1 MTDQTTDAPS
11 PFPLSVITG
20 FLGSGKTT
28 LLNRLLKSPDMEET
42 AVLINEFGE
51 VGIDHLLVEQID
63 ENTVLLNS
71 GCICCSIRG
80 DLAEA
85 LRDLFKKRVD
95 NSIPKFKRVVVE
107 TTGLADPAPII
118 HTLMTDPFIERHY
131 RLDGVVSTVDGLFG
145 LKQITTH
152 REVVKQ
158 IAVADRVVMT
168 KMDLTEEADTL
179 RTEVK
184 RLNPG
189 ADIIEAT
196 MGAVSPDRL
205 FNAGL
210 YKPESKSPDVAGW
223 LRDEAYHDGHGHGHG
238 HHHHHHHDHE
248 DRNRHGDNI
257 RAFCLEL
264 EAPVNWDGFMAWLEM
279 VLSTKGE
286 SLLRVKGVLNV
297 AGQDKPIA
305 IHGVQHV
312 FHPPVA
318 LPDWPDDHRTSKIV
332 FITDGLSQE
341 AIEKTFKAFNQ
352 AAG

>member
-1 MTDQTTDAPS
+1 MSNTPS
-11 PFPLSVITG
+11 PLPLSVITG

-28 LLNRLLKSPDMEET
+28 LLNHLLKDPAMEET

-80 DLAEA
+80 DLSEA
-85 LRDLFKKRVD
+85 LMGLFKKRVAGD
-95 NSIPKFKRVVVE
+95 IPEFKRVVVE

-131 RLDGVVSTVDGLFG
+131 RLDGVISTVDGLFG
-145 LKQITTH
+145 LQQIDH
-152 REVVKQ
+152 HPEVVKQ

-168 KMDLTEEADTL
+168 KCDLAEDLNGLKAEIA
-179 RTEVK
+179 K
-184 RLNPG
+184 LNPG
-189 ADIIEAT
+189 ADLIEAT
-196 MGAVSPDRL
+196 MGAVSPDAL

-210 YKPESKSPDVAGW
+210 YKPDNKSPDVQGW
-223 LRDEAYHDGHGHGHG
+223 LRDEAYKNS
-238 HHHHHHHDHE
+238 HHHPHHDHHE
-248 DRNRHGDNI
+248 DRNRHGDSI
-257 RAFCLEL
+257 RAFCMEL
-264 EAPVNWDGFMAWLEM
+264 EEPINWDGFMSWLEM

-318 LPDWPDDHRTSKIV
+318 LPDWPDDNRMSKIV
-332 FITDGLSQE
+332 FITNGLGQE
-341 AIEKTFKAFNQ
+341 AIEKTFKAFN
-352 AAG
+352 AAARV